1 MSCPAKFGAH
11 SFCSYERLMYILYKQ
26 NAKKKKNEIYVHQ
39 RLIPSPHC
47 KTSLTLWPLEQMHK
61 VKADK

>member
-1 MSCPAKFGAH
+1 M
-11 SFCSYERLMYILYKQ
+11 L
-26 NAKKKKNEIYVHQ
+26 KKKKNEIYVHQ